1 MAGPQRTRRIAKRWG
16 DISNEELFEQAR
28 ANRARLDAKW
38 AAEKARR
45 AEQGPYAILG
55 GFAILGLALAAII
68 SLGWWGVSVLTG
80 NSEPEIRPTA
90 VSATPTVNRMEEK
103 RLMTIKVGCNVAD
116 GLRFDI
122 ATMNEESLANWNMQ
136 AFMEPYDAV
145 LQIYADN
152 TLDAMLAFAD
162 ESYISSPAEY
172 DTAVKPILRELDLYI
187 AECHELLDGWTPLFG
202 E

>member
-1 MAGPQRTRRIAKRWG
+1 
-16 DISNEELFEQAR
+16 LLEQAR
-28 ANRARLDAKW
+28 SNRARLDVKW

-45 AEQGPYAILG
+45 AERGPYVMLG

-68 SLGWWGVSVLTG
+68 GLGWWGVSALTG
-80 NSEPEIRPTA
+80 SGEPEIHPPMA
-90 VSATPTVNRMEEK
+90 APATPTVNRMEEK

-122 ATMNEESLANWNMQ
+122 ATMNEESLDNWNMQ

-187 AECHELLDGWTPLFG
+187 AECHELLDRWTPLFG

>member
-68 SLGWWGVSVLTG
+68 GLGWWGVSVLTG

-103 RLMTIKVGCNVAD
+103 RLMTIQSW
-116 GLRFDI
+116 L
-122 ATMNEESLANWNMQ
+122 
-136 AFMEPYDAV
+136 
-145 LQIYADN
+145 
-152 TLDAMLAFAD
+152 
-162 ESYISSPAEY
+162 
-172 DTAVKPILRELDLYI
+172 
-187 AECHELLDGWTPLFG
+187 
-202 E
+202 